1 VKEVGINDL
10 RKGDLIIVRWN
21 DASEVRSSLHD
32 SHEAPEIY
40 VKDLGI
46 FLGVSGTK
54 RKHILIGKDVIE
66 TVNDWG
72 AARIP
77 LELVESITLVLE
89 REQIIPSIR
98 EIQLLSRK
106 VRIRK
111 YERVGM
117 A

>member
-1 VKEVGINDL
+1 MKEVEINDL

-32 SHEAPEIY
+32 DHEEPEIY

-46 FLGVSGTK
+46 FLGVSGTR

-89 REQIIPSIR
+89 RDKMVTSIR
-98 EIQLLSRK
+98 EIQALARK

-111 YERVGM
+111 YERVGV